1 MVRLSILIA
10 KSAIKTI
17 EKMYGIQII
26 IALFCIVELV
36 TVVLVL
42 WETFT
47 GKNLV
52 DVIWDLLGLN
62 D

>member
-10 KSAIKTI
+10 KSVIKTI
-17 EKMYGIQII
+17 EQMYGIQII
-26 IALFCIVELV
+26 IALFCIVELA

-47 GKNLV
+47 GKNIV
-52 DVIWDLLGLN
+52 DVLWDIFTK
-62 D
+62 

>member
-26 IALFCIVELV
+26 IALLCIVELA

>member
-17 EKMYGIQII
+17 EKMYGTQII
-26 IALFCIVELV
+26 IAVFMIVELV
-36 TVVLVL
+36 TDVIVL